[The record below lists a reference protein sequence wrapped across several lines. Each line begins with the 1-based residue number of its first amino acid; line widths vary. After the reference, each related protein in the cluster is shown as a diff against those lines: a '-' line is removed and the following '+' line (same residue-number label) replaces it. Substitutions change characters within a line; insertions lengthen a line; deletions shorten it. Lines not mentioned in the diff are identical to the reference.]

1 MLSAKRHRC
10 RALPPQ
16 TKPCTFVTLF
26 PTNTLWNS
34 RSKLHHRFSFLE
46 DTNLVGNVHSLVL
59 TGQTDESLLEAESRD
74 DRVHVLALH
83 VVELVDGVAN
93 LSLVGAE
100 VNEEGEDVLRLVVI
114 RVIALPYL
122 NLLHSRLGDNGLLDD
137 GVNVH
142 LVVLRDGSSLILGLA
157 SELQS
162 MGAEEVSVGVNLTNS
177 LLLFTLN
184 LLSSSS
190 SYDDETISKRG
201 SYLEQP

>member
-1 MLSAKRHRC
+1 MVCNGCLLR
-10 RALPPQ
+10 
-16 TKPCTFVTLF
+16 
-26 PTNTLWNS
+26 NTPIRTSLTIC
-34 RSKLHHRFSFLE
+34 LE
-46 DTNLVGNVHSLVL
+46 DANLVGNVHSLVL
-59 TGQTDESLLEAESRD
+59 SGKTHERLLEAESRD
-74 DRVHVLALH
+74 DGVHVLALH

-157 SELQS
+157 SKLQS

-177 LLLFTLN
+177 LLLFALN

>member
-1 MLSAKRHRC
+1 MSSAFETNRRNSNKD
-10 RALPPQ
+10 
-16 TKPCTFVTLF
+16 KSNTF
-26 PTNTLWNS
+26 S
-34 RSKLHHRFSFLE
+34 LE

-59 TGQTDESLLEAESRD
+59 TGQTNESLLEAESRD

-83 VVELVDGVAN
+83 VVQLVDGVAN
-93 LSLVGAE
+93 LSLVRTE
-100 VNEEGEDVLRLVVI
+100 IHEEGEDVLRLVVT

-142 LVVLRDGSSLILGLA
+142 LVVLRDGSSLVLGLA

-162 MGAEEVSVGVNLTNS
+162 VRAKEVGVGVNLAHS

-190 SYDDETISKRG
+190 SYNGVRLHPFSISVETRRRNTH
-201 SYLEQP
+201 L

>member
-1 MLSAKRHRC
+1 MSSAFETNRRNSNKD
-10 RALPPQ
+10 
-16 TKPCTFVTLF
+16 KSNTF
-26 PTNTLWNS
+26 S
-34 RSKLHHRFSFLE
+34 LE

-83 VVELVDGVAN
+83 VVQLVDGVAN

-100 VNEEGEDVLRLVVI
+100 VNEESEDVLRLRNERRAI
-114 RVIALPYL
+114 TRVYL
-122 NLLHSRLGDNGLLDD
+122 DFLHGRFGNDGLLDD
-137 GVNVH
+137 GVDVH

-157 SELQS
+157 SKLQS

-177 LLLFTLN
+177 LLLFALN

-190 SYDDETISKRG
+190 SYNHG
-201 SYLEQP
+201 

>member
-1 MLSAKRHRC
+1 M
-10 RALPPQ
+10 
-16 TKPCTFVTLF
+16 TLF

-83 VVELVDGVAN
+83 VVQLVDGVAN

-100 VNEEGEDVLRLVVI
+100 VNEEGEDVLRLVVT
-114 RVIALPYL
+114 RVAALPYL
-122 NLLHSRLGDNGLLDD
+122 DLLHSRLGDHGLLDD
-137 GVNVH
+137 GVDVH
-142 LVVLRDGSSLILGLA
+142 LVVLRDGSSLVLGLA

-162 MGAEEVSVGVNLTNS
+162 VRAEEVGVGVNLAHS

-190 SYDDETISKRG
+190 SYNGVRLHPFSISVETRRRNTH
-201 SYLEQP
+201 L

>member
-1 MLSAKRHRC
+1 M
-10 RALPPQ
+10 
-16 TKPCTFVTLF
+16 TLF

-34 RSKLHHRFSFLE
+34 RSKLHHRFSSLE

-83 VVELVDGVAN
+83 VVQLVDGVAN
-93 LSLVGAE
+93 LSLVRTE
-100 VNEEGEDVLRLVVI
+100 IHEEGEDVLRLVVTH
-114 RVIALPYL
+114 VIALPYL

-157 SELQS
+157 SKLQS

-177 LLLFTLN
+177 LLLFALN